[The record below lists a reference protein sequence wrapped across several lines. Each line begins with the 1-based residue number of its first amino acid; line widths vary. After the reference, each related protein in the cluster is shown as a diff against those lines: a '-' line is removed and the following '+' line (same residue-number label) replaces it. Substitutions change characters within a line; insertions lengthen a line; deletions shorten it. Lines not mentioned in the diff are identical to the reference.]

1 MINILKTL
9 KSCFNYIFVRDTWSL
24 GYRFNKAEVLP
35 LDAHKV
41 FTIIKPNIRWWFAD
55 PFCIKYADQYYIF
68 CEMLDCYNGIGSIG
82 VIDITDGKAGKVK
95 QVIKEDFHMSYPNVF
110 QYNDSVYMIPETRK
124 GRQIRLYKAVEFP
137 YKWELDT
144 VLLDNIEAVDSTI
157 LTNDNTEY
165 LFTYDVSNDHTL
177 RIYEIDMKNKKVCRD
192 SYIEIPDRN
201 MNLRPAGNFFRY
213 EKKIIRPSQFNKN
226 SYGERLI
233 FSSVIDISDKGYQE
247 NEVCSLSASQV
258 KTNTNMV
265 FSRIHTINKADDME
279 VVDLLYSKFC
289 IYKPFLLFV
298 RVINKIRKNL

>member
-1 MINILKTL
+1 
-9 KSCFNYIFVRDTWSL
+9 
-24 GYRFNKAEVLP
+24 
-35 LDAHKV
+35 
-41 FTIIKPNIRWWFAD
+41 
-55 PFCIKYADQYYIF
+55 
-68 CEMLDCYNGIGSIG
+68 
-82 VIDITDGKAGKVK
+82 
-95 QVIKEDFHMSYPNVF
+95 
-110 QYNDSVYMIPETRK
+110 
-124 GRQIRLYKAVEFP
+124 
-137 YKWELDT
+137 
-144 VLLDNIEAVDSTI
+144 
-157 LTNDNTEY
+157 
-165 LFTYDVSNDHTL
+165 
-177 RIYEIDMKNKKVCRD
+177 
-192 SYIEIPDRN
+192 

-213 EKKIIRPSQFNKN
+213 KNKIIRPSQFNKN